1 MTSIHPLKGGNYHL
15 GTSAMVL
22 PLLLQCPR
30 LRQSHGAARTAFA
43 LQHCSPERGGSPKQ
57 VAYYGWSDGIWRRVK
72 SLSELRSFLES
83 TPPEDPPD
91 TAQAMSM
98 FEDTA

>member
-1 MTSIHPLKGGNYHL
+1 MALPEPHL
-15 GTSAMVL
+15 RSNIV
-22 PLLLQCPR
+22 R
-30 LRQSHGAARTAFA
+30 L
-43 LQHCSPERGGSPKQ
+43 ERGGSTKQ